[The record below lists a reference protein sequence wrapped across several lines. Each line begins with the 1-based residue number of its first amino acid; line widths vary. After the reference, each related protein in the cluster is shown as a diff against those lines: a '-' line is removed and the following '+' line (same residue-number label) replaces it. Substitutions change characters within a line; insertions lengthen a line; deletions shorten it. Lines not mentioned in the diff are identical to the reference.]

1 MRIEPFDLE
10 RWQSIHEHAVEI
22 NLSESGVRPLRVRE
36 LIEPLDLDR
45 LLNQELAYTQTNGT
59 EALRA
64 QIATLYEGANSS
76 QVLVT

>member
-22 NLSESGVRPLRVRE
+22 NLSESGVRPLRGRE

-45 LLNQELAYTQTNGT
+45 LL
-59 EALRA
+59 
-64 QIATLYEGANSS
+64 
-76 QVLVT
+76 